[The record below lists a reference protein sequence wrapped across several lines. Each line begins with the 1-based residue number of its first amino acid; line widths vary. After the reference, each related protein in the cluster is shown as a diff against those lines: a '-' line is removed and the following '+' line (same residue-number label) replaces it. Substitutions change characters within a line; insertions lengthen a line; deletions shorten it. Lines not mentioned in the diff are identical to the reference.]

1 MDVSVGKNEA
11 SNLFH
16 NNKTL
21 SDVKGSNKTNQGE
34 TSSGR
39 PNLLAFQDEQY
50 DSGIVP
56 FADYSEKVCV
66 SVIDIV
72 GSTSIISTIG
82 SSKDIRKFYEIFL
95 NRIAIILKKYRA
107 NIIKTVGDGIISYF
121 PNTVD
126 ITNIQAFENVLECCS
141 AQIQERLP

>member
-34 TSSGR
+34 ASSGR
-39 PNLLAFQDEQY
+39 PNLLAFQDEQN
-50 DSGIVP
+50 DSDKVP

-95 NRIAIILKKYRA
+95 NRIAIILK
-107 NIIKTVGDGIISYF
+107 
-121 PNTVD
+121 
-126 ITNIQAFENVLECCS
+126 
-141 AQIQERLP
+141 

>member
-39 PNLLAFQDEQY
+39 PNLLAFQDEQN
-50 DSGIVP
+50 DSGKVP
-56 FADYSEKVCV
+56 FAYSEKVCV

-95 NRIAIILKKYRA
+95 NRIAIILK
-107 NIIKTVGDGIISYF
+107 
-121 PNTVD
+121 
-126 ITNIQAFENVLECCS
+126 
-141 AQIQERLP
+141 